1 MTTLDITTTVR
12 DVVAGDFRAAA
23 VFERHGID
31 YCCGGGRTIA
41 EASAEADVPAERVL
55 SELGNLSGAAAGL
68 PPRFA
73 SWNPAFLVD
82 YILANHH
89 AYVRAA
95 LPAIM
100 AHAQKVA
107 DKHGARHPEMVEV
120 ARTFERVVAEMT
132 QHMMKEEHILFPYVK
147 ALVAQA
153 EADRPAAPS
162 PFGTVAN
169 PIRMME
175 TEHESAGG
183 AMRRIRELTA
193 DYAPPDDACTTYRVT
208 LAELDEFER
217 DLHQHVHL
225 ENNIL
230 FPRALEME
238 GADA

>member
-1 MTTLDITTTVR
+1 MTLDATTTVR
-12 DVVAGDFRAAA
+12 DIVAGDYRAAA

-41 EASAEADVPAERVL
+41 EASAVADVPAERVL
-55 SELGNLSGAAAGL
+55 SDLGNLNGAAAGL

-73 SWNPAFLVD
+73 SWSQAFLVD

-95 LPAIM
+95 LPAIL

-107 DKHGARHPEMVEV
+107 DKHGARHPEMIDV
-120 ARTFERVVAEMT
+120 ARTFADVAAEMT
-132 QHMMKEEHILFPYVK
+132 HHMMKEEQILFPYVK
-147 ALVAQA
+147 SLAAQVASGC
-153 EADRPAAPS
+153 PVGPS

-175 TEHESAGG
+175 AEHESAGG
-183 AMRRIRELTA
+183 AMRRIRELTGG
-193 DYAPPDDACTTYRVT
+193 YAPPDDACTTYRVT
-208 LAELDEFER
+208 LAELEEFER

-238 GADA
+238 RGT